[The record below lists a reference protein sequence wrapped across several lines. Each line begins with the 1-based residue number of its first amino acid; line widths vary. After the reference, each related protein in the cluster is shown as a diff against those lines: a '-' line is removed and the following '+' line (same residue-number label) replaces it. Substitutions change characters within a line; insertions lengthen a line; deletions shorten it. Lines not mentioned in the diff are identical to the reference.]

1 MPSSAAST
9 VMVPPEPTKMAERA
23 RRLGES
29 TIWSSIVIFL
39 WKVFLSIGAWS
50 PYLVETTIC
59 ASTRRFSS
67 SLMIGRITGALSV
80 ALPMR

>member
-29 TIWSSIVIFL
+29 TIRSSIVIFL
-39 WKVFLSIGAWS
+39 WKAFLSIGAWS

-59 ASTRRFSS
+59 ASNRLFRS
-67 SLMIGRITGALSV
+67 SLMIGRTTGALSV
-80 ALPMR
+80 ALPVR